1 MIPHYITDFHMAHLA
16 KLDLRAKRV
25 LEVGCGYGQLME
37 LVIDGKPE
45 IEELVGINYPD
56 IPVQR
61 VADNGPVMVMDAT
74 KMSFDDASFD
84 LVYSLATFEHIED
97 FAGALDEISRVLK
110 PGGLLIAKWSPIW
123 NGFDGHHYGPSL
135 SDPRHRAIELPWAHL
150 IFDQD
155 SLPGYLERGEGFSG
169 AESVSATRA
178 IYDSDWLSRRTAAG
192 YERCIEACGLEV
204 DQLEIGRCE
213 LGGLLGRVAAKIADG
228 SVEPERVIRFFQ
240 RCDERALL
248 SYKFLAYLRKPT
260 D

>member
-1 MIPHYITDFHMAHLA
+1 MIPQYISDFHEAHLA

-25 LEVGCGYGQLME
+25 LEVGCGYGQLMK
-37 LVIDGKPE
+37 LVLDGQSG

-56 IPVQR
+56 IPAKS
-61 VADNGPVMVMDAT
+61 VADHGPVMVMDAT
-74 KMSFDDASFD
+74 KMSFEDASFD

-97 FAGALDEISRVLK
+97 FADALDEIRRVLK

-135 SDPRHRAIELPWAHL
+135 SDPTHRAIELPWAHL
-150 IFDQD
+150 IFDRD
-155 SLPGYLERGEGFSG
+155 SLPGYLERGEGFSR
-169 AESVSATRA
+169 AESASATRA

-192 YERCIEACGLEV
+192 YEQGIKACGLEV
-204 DQLEIGRCE
+204 DRLEIGRCE
-213 LGGLLGRVAAKIADG
+213 FGGLLGKVAAKIADG
-228 SVEPERVIRFFQ
+228 SVEPERVIRYIQ
-240 RCDERALL
+240 RCDERAML